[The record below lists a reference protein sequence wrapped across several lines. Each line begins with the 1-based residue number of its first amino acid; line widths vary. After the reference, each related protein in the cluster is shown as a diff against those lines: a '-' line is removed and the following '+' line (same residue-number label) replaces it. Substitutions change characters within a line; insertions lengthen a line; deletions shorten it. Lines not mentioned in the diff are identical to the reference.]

1 LRSRARDPRRAQT
14 GSSPASAPRRRSAA
28 WRRPPALRL
37 VVAVVVV
44 VTVTGVA
51 AFSRQGASDGAQ
63 LRPLCGRHPAT
74 VTAPREL
81 PGSYPLPSHTVLT
94 RVQRARGV
102 VVVQGFQPLSLRDAG
117 RFIITALPHAG
128 YRIGRGDSE
137 VDEAETSFI
146 GHGIVG
152 HVKVHTVPGCARAT
166 RLVFGFV
173 RSPAT

>member
-1 LRSRARDPRRAQT
+1 MRSRARDPRRAET
-14 GSSPASAPRRRSAA
+14 GSSPASAPLRRSAA
-28 WRRPPALRL
+28 WRRLPALRL
-37 VVAVVVV
+37 VVAVAVVF
-44 VTVTGVA
+44 TVTGVA
-51 AFSRQGASDGAQ
+51 AFSRQGASGGAQ
-63 LRPLCGRHPAT
+63 LPLCGRHPAV

-94 RVQRARGV
+94 RVQRVRGV

-166 RLVFGFV
+166 RLIFGFV
-173 RSPAT
+173 RSPTT